1 MRSAM
6 LRSYASRD
14 PFNDLSRE
22 SLTYLWNTMAN
33 PISCSEM
40 LLVLVWSANH
50 DRSQVC
56 DRSQPAS
63 CE

>member
-6 LRSYASRD
+6 LDSYASRD

-33 PISCSEM
+33 PDFM
-40 LLVLVWSANH
+40 LGNALGTRVV
-50 DRSQVC
+50 RK
-56 DRSQPAS
+56 P
-63 CE
+63 